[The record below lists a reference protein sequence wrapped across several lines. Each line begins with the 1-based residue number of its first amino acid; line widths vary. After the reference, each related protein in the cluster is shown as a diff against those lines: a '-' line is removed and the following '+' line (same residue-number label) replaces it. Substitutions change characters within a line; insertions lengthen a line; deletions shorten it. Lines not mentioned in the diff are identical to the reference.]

1 MDKLFGLKILSKTI
15 IDENF
20 LPVRDFAGLFIE
32 SAFLKTGPVF
42 GVPMD
47 QVVRILPSPQNGMIH
62 PIVGP

>member
-1 MDKLFGLKILSKTI
+1 MKTFYLFGISL
-15 IDENF
+15 
-20 LPVRDFAGLFIE
+20 VLFIE